1 MTVLM
6 RAMQPADWPLARSDL
21 ILGRNESV
29 HVAPARICD
38 SPLFLLQPFRVL
50 LCYLRL

>member
-6 RAMQPADWPLARSDL
+6 REMQPADWPPARSDR

-29 HVAPARICD
+29 HVAPARTSD
-38 SPLFLLQPFRVL
+38 SPLFLL
-50 LCYLRL
+50 